1 MASACS
7 PRASGGVEDVATAA
21 AGPPASAAA
30 RLSPCDP
37 SKARMQGRQSE
48 GVWKTTARGSL
59 SRRNGN
65 KKLITGRGP
74 ATPHPPHLSWL
85 MLRKTKTCVFFPLPA
100 ACCLLP
106 AA

>member
-1 MASACS
+1 MTSACS

-21 AGPPASAAA
+21 AGPPASAVA

-59 SRRNGN
+59 SRRNG
-65 KKLITGRGP
+65 KTHSAPGEAR
-74 ATPHPPHLSWL
+74 PPRSLPNRLSASGADPCL
-85 MLRKTKTCVFFPLPA
+85 MIAPVFDD
-100 ACCLLP
+100 
-106 AA
+106 